1 MRRIGLRFRL
11 AVAFLGFS
19 AIVIILLWVLQVV
32 FLNDVYKGI
41 KTNSVRNSAV
51 RLNGM
56 SDEEMEIY
64 ATEISSSYGIC
75 TSVYDSDMNEVV
87 IVHAGGQCLVHSL
100 NPMTAAYLYR
110 VTLENKDGF
119 VESYLPAEE
128 ISEIMDQLDLS
139 RGMFRLFDQFDPRRP
154 GMEEERDQYDCFLRC
169 QTAVNDKGETRFIA
183 LSSVIIPVDATV
195 DTIRFEMIIISGV
208 LFLVSLVLAFFLS
221 RRIAKPLVRLNE
233 ASRELP
239 AGAFDPSGIRGDRE
253 IMELSDTLSEAA
265 GEINKVETLRRELI
279 ANVSHD
285 LRTPLTLIT
294 GYSEVM
300 RDLPGENT
308 PENLQIVIDET
319 RRLSDLVTD
328 LLDLSKM
335 EAGMDSLKKERL
347 DLVPLLREIMHRYEK
362 LTENDGFNLSFDVDE
377 SSCYVQAD
385 SVKISQAV
393 YNLINNAINYCG
405 EDKTVIVRL
414 SVSGECARLDVIDHG
429 EGIPE
434 EKLKDIW
441 DRYYRVDKNHKQA
454 KVGTGLGLSIVKE
467 VLQLH
472 KARFGVESRVGQGS
486 DFWFEIPLD
495 TEES

>member
-1 MRRIGLRFRL
+1 
-11 AVAFLGFS
+11 
-19 AIVIILLWVLQVV
+19 
-32 FLNDVYKGI
+32 
-41 KTNSVRNSAV
+41 
-51 RLNGM
+51 
-56 SDEEMEIY
+56 
-64 ATEISSSYGIC
+64 
-75 TSVYDSDMNEVV
+75 
-87 IVHAGGQCLVHSL
+87 
-100 NPMTAAYLYR
+100 
-110 VTLENKDGF
+110 
-119 VESYLPAEE
+119 
-128 ISEIMDQLDLS
+128 
-139 RGMFRLFDQFDPRRP
+139 
-154 GMEEERDQYDCFLRC
+154 
-169 QTAVNDKGETRFIA
+169 
-183 LSSVIIPVDATV
+183 
-195 DTIRFEMIIISGV
+195 
-208 LFLVSLVLAFFLS
+208 
-221 RRIAKPLVRLNE
+221 
-233 ASRELP
+233 
-239 AGAFDPSGIRGDRE
+239 E